1 MAIVIAAALLAVGL
15 VVAALLY
22 ARAAGGGRG
31 GAAAPAPAPPLA
43 RDEVEADLLER
54 RGEIVRIEE
63 RVISKEEAI
72 DAKLAEYSRRD
83 QRLDDRERELDHQRE
98 VLETR
103 KREHLR

>member
-1 MAIVIAAALLAVGL
+1 MAIVIAAALLAAGL

-22 ARAAGGGRG
+22 ARGAGGGHRG
-31 GAAAPAPAPPLA
+31 SAAPAPALPLA

-72 DAKLAEYSRRD
+72 DAKLAELSRRD
-83 QRLDDRERELDHQRE
+83 QRLDDRERELEHQRGL
-98 VLETR
+98 LE
-103 KREHLR
+103 